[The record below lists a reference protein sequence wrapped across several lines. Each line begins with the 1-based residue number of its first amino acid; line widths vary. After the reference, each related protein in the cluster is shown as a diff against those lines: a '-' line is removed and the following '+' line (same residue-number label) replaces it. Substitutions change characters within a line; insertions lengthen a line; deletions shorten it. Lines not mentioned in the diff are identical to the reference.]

1 MKYLGNMHQG
11 KKIAQTKKV
20 SKAVLKKNEQNINDL
35 MNQVGENE
43 DDSSSENPD
52 NNKISNKKN
61 QPNIDY
67 EMMEDYQPAYSKQK
81 KETEI
86 KDNSL
91 DNNIESLDQSID
103 IESENKNKPKKQ
115 NKIIREKK
123 VVEDDT
129 NNTSGRNLRNRSGI
143 KRMIKQQDESNTN
156 DNRNNILS
164 KSYQKA
170 NNPRVIK
177 DITMADNTD
186 NKEKYTTMS
195 FNKNKYKLPIEKD
208 NKDSIIKIFWYDAIE
223 EMFNNK
229 PNVIFFGKIFE
240 PTSNSYLSI
249 SIIIKDI
256 YRTLFILPKPEYEN
270 NMQKVYEEFEE
281 LRKKRFNN
289 IKEYQCKSIKK
300 KYCFELPIDSE
311 KEHDVLKV

>member
-1 MKYLGNMHQG
+1 MGGQIMKYLGNMHQG

-86 KDNSL
+86 KDNSV

-143 KRMIKQQDESNTN
+143 KRMIKQQDLEKN
-156 DNRNNILS
+156 NR
-164 KSYQKA
+164 
-170 NNPRVIK
+170 
-177 DITMADNTD
+177 
-186 NKEKYTTMS
+186 
-195 FNKNKYKLPIEKD
+195 
-208 NKDSIIKIFWYDAIE
+208 
-223 EMFNNK
+223 
-229 PNVIFFGKIFE
+229 
-240 PTSNSYLSI
+240 
-249 SIIIKDI
+249 
-256 YRTLFILPKPEYEN
+256 
-270 NMQKVYEEFEE
+270 
-281 LRKKRFNN
+281 
-289 IKEYQCKSIKK
+289 
-300 KYCFELPIDSE
+300 
-311 KEHDVLKV
+311 

>member
-86 KDNSL
+86 KDNSV

-156 DNRNNILS
+156 DNRNNSLS

-170 NNPRVIK
+170 NN
-177 DITMADNTD
+177 
-186 NKEKYTTMS
+186 
-195 FNKNKYKLPIEKD
+195 
-208 NKDSIIKIFWYDAIE
+208 
-223 EMFNNK
+223 
-229 PNVIFFGKIFE
+229 
-240 PTSNSYLSI
+240 
-249 SIIIKDI
+249 
-256 YRTLFILPKPEYEN
+256 
-270 NMQKVYEEFEE
+270 
-281 LRKKRFNN
+281 
-289 IKEYQCKSIKK
+289 
-300 KYCFELPIDSE
+300 
-311 KEHDVLKV
+311 

>member
-1 MKYLGNMHQG
+1 MGGQIMKYLGNMHQG

-43 DDSSSENPD
+43 DESSSENPD

-86 KDNSL
+86 KDNSI

-123 VVEDDT
+123 VVEDDN

-164 KSYQKA
+164 K
-170 NNPRVIK
+170 
-177 DITMADNTD
+177 
-186 NKEKYTTMS
+186 
-195 FNKNKYKLPIEKD
+195 
-208 NKDSIIKIFWYDAIE
+208 
-223 EMFNNK
+223 
-229 PNVIFFGKIFE
+229 
-240 PTSNSYLSI
+240 
-249 SIIIKDI
+249 
-256 YRTLFILPKPEYEN
+256 
-270 NMQKVYEEFEE
+270 
-281 LRKKRFNN
+281 
-289 IKEYQCKSIKK
+289 
-300 KYCFELPIDSE
+300 
-311 KEHDVLKV
+311 

>member
-1 MKYLGNMHQG
+1 MGGQIMKYLGNMHQG

-86 KDNSL
+86 KDNSV

-195 FNKNKYKLPIEKD
+195 FNKNKYKINVRESIQRRYEFQRRRRYRRKAQ
-208 NKDSIIKIFWYDAIE
+208 DS
-223 EMFNNK
+223 
-229 PNVIFFGKIFE
+229 
-240 PTSNSYLSI
+240 
-249 SIIIKDI
+249 
-256 YRTLFILPKPEYEN
+256 
-270 NMQKVYEEFEE
+270 
-281 LRKKRFNN
+281 NN
-289 IKEYQCKSIKK
+289 IRHFRKISANKNKIKTIRKRYARIKK
-300 KYCFELPIDSE
+300 
-311 KEHDVLKV
+311 

>member
-1 MKYLGNMHQG
+1 
-11 KKIAQTKKV
+11 
-20 SKAVLKKNEQNINDL
+20 
-35 MNQVGENE
+35 
-43 DDSSSENPD
+43 
-52 NNKISNKKN
+52 
-61 QPNIDY
+61 
-67 EMMEDYQPAYSKQK
+67 
-81 KETEI
+81 
-86 KDNSL
+86 
-91 DNNIESLDQSID
+91 
-103 IESENKNKPKKQ
+103 
-115 NKIIREKK
+115 
-123 VVEDDT
+123 
-129 NNTSGRNLRNRSGI
+129 
-143 KRMIKQQDESNTN
+143 MIKQQDESNTN

-177 DITMADNTD
+177 DITMADNTE

-300 KYCFELPIDSE
+300 ILLRITN
-311 KEHDVLKV
+311 